1 MIQVQ
6 EITKDYH
13 TERGQRRIL
22 DHVSF
27 EFGPG
32 ETVAVL
38 GQNGAGKS
46 TLMKLIGG
54 LEKPTSGRILNTMS
68 TSWPLALGGG
78 FQGSLTG
85 NDNIRFIA
93 RIYGKPPG
101 EIREYVEEF
110 SELGAYLAMPVKTYS
125 SGMRARLLF
134 GLSLAI
140 DFDCYLMDEVM
151 MVGDHRFREKCA
163 ERLFSRLNSRAFL
176 IASHDP
182 DFLREHCTKAVVL
195 YKGRARVFTDVQ
207 VAVEIYH
214 SLVV

>member
-6 EITKDYH
+6 DLTKDYH
-13 TERGQRRIL
+13 TERGTRRIL

-27 EFGPG
+27 DFGPG
-32 ETVAVL
+32 DTVAVL

-46 TLMKLIGG
+46 TLMKLVGG
-54 LEKPTSGRILNTMS
+54 LEKPTSGRIVNTMK
-68 TSWPLALGGG
+68 TSWPMALGGG

-85 NDNIRFIA
+85 RDNIKFIA
-93 RIYGKPPG
+93 RIYGRPIP
-101 EIREYVEEF
+101 EVEEYVAEF
-110 SELGAYLAMPVKTYS
+110 SELGSHLGMPVKTYS
-125 SGMRARLLF
+125 SGMQARLMF

-140 DFDCYLMDEVM
+140 DFECYLIDEVLL
-151 MVGDHRFREKCA
+151 VGDHRFREKCN
-163 ERLFSRLNSRAFL
+163 ERLFAKLKSRAFL

-182 DFLREHCTKAVVL
+182 GFLSEHCTKAVVL
-195 YKGRARVFTDVQ
+195 YRGRARVFTDVQ